1 VLRCLHLYQP
11 PQKTAGTCTRSAR
24 IYWQTFIGRTHDL
37 AHIDRADSKAR
48 AVLTNNPTLMS
59 IYRMG
64 KTRSHEQVAPVP
76 LGEIHRATEVFHVSL
91 TQLERSKT

>member
-1 VLRCLHLYQP
+1 VLRCLHLISRHRKLPEPARGP
-11 PQKTAGTCTRSAR
+11 PVS
-24 IYWQTFIGRTHDL
+24 IGKPLSGGRMTSL
-37 AHIDRADSKAR
+37 ILTGLTLRQEQ
-48 AVLTNNPTLMS
+48 VLTNNPTLMS

-64 KTRSHEQVAPVP
+64 KARSHEQVAPVP